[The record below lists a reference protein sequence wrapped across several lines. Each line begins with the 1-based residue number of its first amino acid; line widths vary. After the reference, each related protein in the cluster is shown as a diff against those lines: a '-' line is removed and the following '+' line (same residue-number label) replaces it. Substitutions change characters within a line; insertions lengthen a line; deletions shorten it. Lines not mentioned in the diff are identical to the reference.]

1 MKKYFVCLLL
11 MFSIHVNAQDL
22 NLRINLFYDA
32 ISNTSLIET
41 AYKLRVDDFISPS
54 TKLNRDSI
62 CGDYFSYWNAQF
74 NVNNKF
80 KKIEIL
86 KIDYNN
92 DSTIATVFVD
102 QYWLLDG
109 LGDYIY
115 QMKSEWIKYNN
126 TWYLSD
132 KPSKNIAIKPYY
144 DDNQK

>member
-1 MKKYFVCLLL
+1 MKRFLACLFL
-11 MFSIHVNAQDL
+11 FFTFNVNAQDL
-22 NLRINLFYDA
+22 NLRIKLFYDV
-32 ISNTSLIET
+32 ISNTSILET
-41 AYKLRVDDFISPS
+41 AFKLKVNEFISPI

-62 CGDYFSYWNAQF
+62 CGDYFSYWDAQF

-86 KIDYNN
+86 KTEFNN

-132 KPSKNIAIKPYY
+132 KPSQNISIKPYY
-144 DDNQK
+144 EDNQK

>member
-1 MKKYFVCLLL
+1 MKRFLTCLLL
-11 MFSIHVNAQDL
+11 LFAFNVNAQDL
-22 NLRINLFYDA
+22 NLRINLFYDV

-62 CGDYFSYWNAQF
+62 GGDYFSYWDAQF

-86 KIDYNN
+86 KIEYNN
-92 DSTIATVFVD
+92 DSTIATVFVN

-109 LGDYIY
+109 LGDYVY
-115 QMKSEWIKYNN
+115 QMKSEWVKYNN

-132 KPSKNIAIKPYY
+132 KPSKIISIQPYY
-144 DDNQK
+144 EDNQK

>member
-1 MKKYFVCLLL
+1 MKRFLTCLLL
-11 MFSIHVNAQDL
+11 LFAFNVNAQDL
-22 NLRINLFYDA
+22 NLRINLFYDV

-62 CGDYFSYWNAQF
+62 GGDYFSYWDAQF

-80 KKIEIL
+80 KKTEIL
-86 KIDYNN
+86 TTEFNN
-92 DSTIATVFVD
+92 DSTIATVFVN

-109 LGDYIY
+109 LGDYVY
-115 QMKSEWIKYNN
+115 QMKSEWVKYNN

-132 KPSKNIAIKPYY
+132 KPSKIISIQPYY
-144 DDNQK
+144 EDNQK

>member
-1 MKKYFVCLLL
+1 MKRFVACLLL
-11 MFSIHVNAQDL
+11 LISFNLNAQDL
-22 NLRINLFYDA
+22 NLRIKLFYDV
-32 ISNTSLIET
+32 ISNTSILET
-41 AYKLRVDDFISPS
+41 AYKLKVNEFISPI

-62 CGDYFSYWNAQF
+62 GGDYFSYWDAQF

-86 KIDYNN
+86 KTEFNN